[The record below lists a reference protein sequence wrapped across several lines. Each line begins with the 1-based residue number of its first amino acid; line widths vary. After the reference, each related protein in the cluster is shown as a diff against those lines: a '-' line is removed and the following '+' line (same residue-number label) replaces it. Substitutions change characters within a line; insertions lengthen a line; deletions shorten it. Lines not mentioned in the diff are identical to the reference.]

1 MKHIKKFNENAL
13 SDDDLHNLQ
22 VAVRKSIFTPPTEKI
37 RINKIYLYVII
48 QLDGGKWATIDM
60 NCNFEFWNTRFETID
75 NIDDDTT
82 GFDQYV
88 ESWDD
93 FLRDFSPVVILD
105 FNPINF
111 QEIEDVMQGF
121 GLNIQNIWAV
131 EQ

>member
-22 VAVRKSIFTPPTEKI
+22 VAVRKSIFTPPTGKI

>member
-75 NIDDDTT
+75 NIDYDTT

-131 EQ
+131 ER